1 MNLPWLIGS
10 LGKWG
15 ALANQ
20 TARTDFISGTISE
33 DIIIFIQF
41 YALGDGKGK
50 GPAREE

>member
-10 LGKWG
+10 LGKQG

-20 TARTDFISGTISE
+20 TAQTDIISGTISE

-41 YALGDGKGK
+41 YAFGDGKGS
-50 GPAREE
+50 GPAIEG